1 MHLSLWTF
9 NFLPAPAYPKRQRF
23 IYPPAP
29 PISYSLL
36 VCAFVQ
42 KIYNLISNKIRNKHK
57 DLTFPLGF
65 YRNPLSEKCNQR
77 ISKKNYDRRIMQM
90 CADGKNGVRNGMHRR
105 TQFGIYLTLFSCT
118 LYFVSII
125 QSQMMCKFHSGSDN
139 LNHFFYFYFY
149 SIFFLHPLDA
159 SVFAA
164 NQIYIIRQSNKKRTV
179 FFLLLFPVAEKL
191 SGFFILFLLFSKAFF
206 SFFLCSWHIWTGVRN
221 VCAK

>member
-139 LNHFFYFYFY
+139 LNHFFFIFIFILFFFCIHLMQVFSPLTKFTLFVKVTNSEQFFFFYFSPLQRSFPDFSFYFY
-149 SIFFLHPLDA
+149 CFQTRFF
-159 SVFAA
+159 
-164 NQIYIIRQSNKKRTV
+164 
-179 FFLLLFPVAEKL
+179 
-191 SGFFILFLLFSKAFF
+191 
-206 SFFLCSWHIWTGVRN
+206 FFLCSRHIWTGVRN